1 MLIQYIIY
9 LIFYEFVFLIVFSP
23 IIIFISLLTKID
35 VQRGSILA
43 IVIAIP
49 VLIIA
54 GIYLF
59 FLPYLAH
66 QISKRKVFENMEFFD
81 GLKDTLSDI
90 RIKLSLLPLIGKF
103 FEYKKK
109 N

>member
-1 MLIQYIIY
+1 MLIQYIFY
-9 LIFYEFVFLIVFSP
+9 LIFYEFVFIIVFSP
-23 IIIFISLLTKID
+23 IIIPISLLTKND

-49 VLIIA
+49 VV
-54 GIYLF
+54 GIYLLLLI

-66 QISKRKVFENMEFFD
+66 QIAKRKAFENMNFFD
-81 GLKDTLSDI
+81 GLNDTLSDI
-90 RIKLSLLPLIGKF
+90 RIKLSLLPFIGKW

-109 N
+109 D